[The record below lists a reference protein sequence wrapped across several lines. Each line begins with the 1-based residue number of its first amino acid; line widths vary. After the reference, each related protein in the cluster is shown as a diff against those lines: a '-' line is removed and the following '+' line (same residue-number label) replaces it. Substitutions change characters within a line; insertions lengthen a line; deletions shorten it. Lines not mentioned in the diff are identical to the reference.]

1 MIRKIIWSVLLICLV
16 GKQALS
22 QEMQANVEVMSNRV
36 QGADPKVFTS
46 LKTALTEFI
55 NNRKWTND
63 FFSPVEKIDCS
74 FFLNITEMVG
84 PPEDNTFKATLTVQ
98 ATRPV
103 FNSTYTTT
111 IFNFL
116 DRELTFKFDPSQ
128 VIVFDDNRVAGTD
141 AIIANLPATIAFYV
155 YMILGFDYD
164 SFSPNG
170 GDPHFKKAQNIVMNA
185 PEDTRLILGW
195 KSNVSRRTNRY
206 WLIEQV
212 LNPRF
217 QELRQF
223 WYDYH
228 INGMDVMRENPD
240 VAIDVISGYF
250 EKLRTINLENP
261 TSIYLMT
268 VMNIKSNE
276 LINLVAQIP
285 QAQRKAAIDALAE
298 VDVTNA
304 SKYRAIR

>member
-1 MIRKIIWSVLLICLV
+1 MIKKIILTVLMMCSAWM
-16 GKQALS
+16 QAQS
-22 QEMQANVEVMSNRV
+22 QEMQANVEVMSSRI

-63 FFSPVEKIDCS
+63 FFAPLEKIDCN

-84 PPEDNTFKATLTVQ
+84 APEDNTFKGTLTVQ

-103 FNSTYTTT
+103 FNATYTTT
-111 IFNFL
+111 TFSFL
-116 DRELTFKFDPSQ
+116 DREVAFKFEPSQ
-128 VIVFDDNRVAGTD
+128 VLIFDDNRVGGTD
-141 AIIANLPATIAFYV
+141 ALVANLPATIAFYV

-170 GDPHFKKAQNIVMNA
+170 GDPHFKKAQNVVMNA
-185 PEDTRLILGW
+185 PEDTRLITGW
-195 KSNVSRRTNRY
+195 KSNVSRKTNRF
-206 WLIEQV
+206 WLVDQV

-240 VAIDVISGYF
+240 AAIDMIAGYF
-250 EKLRTINLENP
+250 EKLKKVNLDNP
-261 TSIYLMT
+261 TSIYLLTM
-268 VMNIKSNE
+268 MNTKSNE
-276 LINLVAQIP
+276 LVNLVARIP

-304 SKYRAIR
+304 AKYKAIR

>member
-1 MIRKIIWSVLLICLV
+1 MIKKIILTVLMMCSAWM
-16 GKQALS
+16 QAQS
-22 QEMQANVEVMSNRV
+22 QEMQANVEVMSSRI

-63 FFSPVEKIDCS
+63 FFTPLEKIDCN
-74 FFLNITEMVG
+74 FFLNVTEMVG

-103 FNSTYTTT
+103 FNATYTTT
-111 IFNFL
+111 TFNFL
-116 DRELTFKFDPSQ
+116 DREVAFKFEPSQ
-128 VIVFDDNRVAGTD
+128 VLIFDDNRVGGTD
-141 AIIANLPATIAFYV
+141 ALVANLPATIAFYV

-170 GDPHFKKAQNIVMNA
+170 GDPHFKKAQNVVMNA
-185 PEDTRLILGW
+185 PEDTRLITGW
-195 KSNVSRRTNRY
+195 KSNVSRKTNRF
-206 WLIEQV
+206 WLVDQV

-240 VAIDVISGYF
+240 AAIDMIAGYF
-250 EKLRTINLENP
+250 TKLKQVNLENP
-261 TSIYLMT
+261 TSIYLLTM
-268 VMNIKSNE
+268 MNTKSNE
-276 LINLVAQIP
+276 LVNLVARIP

-304 SKYRAIR
+304 AKYRAIR